1 MRYRLSD
8 ILVTKRDGRKV
19 PFNDTKICQA
29 VKAAYLDNL
38 PAQDS
43 PIGASLTDDEKASS
57 YAEYVMENVLDKLEA
72 LEPVSLTIEQIQD
85 IVVKTLLE
93 DKSEVGKR
101 VAENYISYRAKRTQ
115 VRTINSDINKAI
127 YDIINTEAKDSDE
140 KRENANINADS
151 TMGAMLKIGSTV
163 TKEFNLNNLY
173 NEKYSRMHREG
184 RVHLHD
190 LDFSTL
196 CPNCAQIPLD
206 KLLKN
211 GYSTGHGFLR
221 TPTTIQ
227 SAASLTCIAIQSS
240 QCDFFNTGDLS

>member
-38 PAQDS
+38 PAQDT

-72 LEPVSLTIEQIQD
+72 LEPVYLTIEQIQD

-115 VRTINSDINKAI
+115 VRTINSDINQAI
-127 YDIINTEAKDSDE
+127 KRILATESKDNDD
-140 KRENANINADS
+140 KRENANINTDAV
-151 TMGAMLKIGSTV
+151 MGQMLKVGSTV
-163 TKEFNLNNLY
+163 TKEFNLNNLI
-173 NEKYSRMHREG
+173 NEKYSNLHRQG
-184 RVHLHD
+184 KIHLHD
-190 LDFSTL
+190 LDFMTTV
-196 CPNCAQIPLD
+196 NCLHIPLD

-211 GYSTGHGFLR
+211 GFSTGHGYLR

-227 SAASLTCIAIQSS
+227 SASSLTCIAIQSS
-240 QCDFFNTGDLS
+240 QNDFFQITGDLS